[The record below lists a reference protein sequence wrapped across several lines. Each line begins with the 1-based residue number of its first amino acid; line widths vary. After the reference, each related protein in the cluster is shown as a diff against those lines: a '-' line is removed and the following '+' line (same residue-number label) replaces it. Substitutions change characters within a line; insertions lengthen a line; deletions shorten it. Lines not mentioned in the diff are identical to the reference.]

1 VFWIS
6 KPTIEAKIARAFGYE
21 YCTLF
26 DSARSAIRTWANMP
40 RLGNLPSN
48 VCPVLWE
55 TMLGRPKII
64 AVDPRTGL
72 AGVGVHLYGYRDFR
86 GARYEIDPLMTGY
99 LCESRAEETVISF
112 GRKKM
117 LDVGAGGALLSNTKP
132 WFGYFPEGLRRALED
147 RWWGFHWDV
156 LRRWDQIDLWD
167 RHLGDSCVRIPA
179 EQLMP
184 WRVMRRIPDT
194 KEFGNAE
201 FRNAWKQVHG
211 VETLRDALVR
221 AIRKAGHPVGTN
233 YPPLPGVTDPGAI
246 QWGKEVI
253 NFFPDS
259 DAKAISEIVKRTVNG

>member
-26 DSARSAIRTWANMP
+26 DSARSALRAVLRDSLLYI
-40 RLGNLPSN
+40 PSN
-48 VCPVLWE
+48 VCPVIGELY
-55 TMLGRPKII
+55 
-64 AVDPRTGL
+64 PRARRCPVSAYTGL
-72 AGVGVHLYGYRDFR
+72 SAAAPFHLYGYRQDFR
-86 GARYEIDPLMTGY
+86 YTRDVDPLMTGY
-99 LCESRAEETVISF
+99 LREPGAKETVISF

-117 LDVGAGGALLSNTKP
+117 LDIGAGGALLSNTKS

-156 LRRWDQIDLWD
+156 LKRWDQIDLWD
-167 RHLGDSCVRIPA
+167 RHLGDSCIRIPA

-184 WRVMRRIPDT
+184 WRVMRRIPD
-194 KEFGNAE
+194 K
-201 FRNAWKQVHG
+201 
-211 VETLRDALVR
+211 RDAVVK
-221 AIRKAGHPVGTN
+221 AIRDAGYPVGTN

-259 DAKAISEIVKRTVNG
+259 DAKAISEIVKRTING